1 MYSREGRINHRLT
14 ALDVFLAA
22 LAGNVE
28 QKMLMV
34 CTPVTFPGICCNT
47 TLIQLFF

>member
-22 LAGNVE
+22 MAGNVE

-34 CTPVTFPGICCNT
+34 CTLSREYAAVLP
-47 TLIQLFF
+47 